1 MSLSP
6 ADFKYDVVVV
16 GGAGHVGLPLA
27 IAFASRGLKVCIYD
41 INEKS
46 VATILGGDLPF
57 REVGAQEVLRKVLDD
72 ASLSVSTEEEV
83 IGQAEHVVVVIG
95 TPVDEHLNP
104 DPHAVPKALHDGH
117 HHLRTGQLVILR
129 STVYPGVTKRVEK
142 MLADEGVQVDVAFCP
157 ERIAEGKA
165 MEELF
170 SLPQIVSARTPE
182 VRARAGAL
190 FRHLTDS
197 IVELEPEEAELA
209 KLFTNTWRYIKF
221 AAANQFYVMAN
232 DHGLDYD
239 VIRKALAFDYPRASD
254 MPGAGFAAGP
264 CLFKDTMQLAA
275 FMDNSFVLGHSA
287 MLVNEGL
294 PLYLVSRLEAKHD
307 LANLTVGILGMA
319 FKGESDDIRSSL
331 SYKLR
336 RILAFRAKAVL
347 CTDPLVTVDPN
358 LVSLQ
363 KVLDEADILVIGTPH
378 EEYRDIVTDKPVAD
392 VWGLLNNG
400 VVV

>member
-1 MSLSP
+1 MSPSP

-142 MLADEGVQVDVAFCP
+142 MLADEGVRVDVAFCP

-165 MEELF
+165 MQELF

-331 SYKLR
+331 SYKLK
-336 RILAFRAKAVL
+336 RILEFRAGKVL
-347 CTDPLVTVDPN
+347 CTDPYVTVDE
-358 LVSLQ
+358 SLSS
-363 KVLDEADILVIGTPH
+363 LDEVLAQADVLVIGAPH
-378 EEYRDIVTDKPVAD
+378 QEYRSLSTSRQVVD
-392 VWGLLNNG
+392 VWNLLG
-400 VVV
+400 RGTTV

>member
-1 MSLSP
+1 MSPSP
-6 ADFKYDVVVV
+6 AAFKYDVVVV

-165 MEELF
+165 MQELF

-331 SYKLR
+331 SYKLK
-336 RILAFRAKAVL
+336 RILEFRAGKVL
-347 CTDPLVTVDPN
+347 CTDPYVTVDE
-358 LVSLQ
+358 SLSS
-363 KVLDEADILVIGTPH
+363 LDEVLAQADVLVIGAPH
-378 EEYRDIVTDKPVAD
+378 QEYRSLSTSRQVVD
-392 VWGLLNNG
+392 VWNLLG
-400 VVV
+400 RGTTV